1 MSVCKNY
8 SCKNPEIQEGKKQEK
23 NQLKKEPKWP
33 GWADTAA
40 AAGFPALNLI
50 MGLCAG
56 TRTLDQ
62 EGEVLRALTRG
73 LDTLTRGLDTLTT
86 FTTPDMADN

>member
-1 MSVCKNY
+1 
-8 SCKNPEIQEGKKQEK
+8 
-23 NQLKKEPKWP
+23 
-33 GWADTAA
+33 
-40 AAGFPALNLI
+40 

-73 LDTLTRGLDTLTT
+73 LDTLTRGMDTLHRGLDTLTT
-86 FTTPDMADN
+86 FTTPDMADNWRSAGLTSRNCTDCTVVS

>member
-1 MSVCKNY
+1 
-8 SCKNPEIQEGKKQEK
+8 
-23 NQLKKEPKWP
+23 
-33 GWADTAA
+33 
-40 AAGFPALNLI
+40 

-62 EGEVLRALTRG
+62 EGEVLRALTTG
-73 LDTLTRGLDTLTT
+73 LDTFTRGLDTLTT